1 MPKIVDHD
9 SRRQELAAAAV
20 EVIADKGIENLRLVD
35 VAKKMGVTT
44 GLVTHYMTDKDAVL
58 VAALDHVAQDLI
70 SSSEGLKAGSLKELT
85 DFLAEILPLDE
96 HRGRQWIVW
105 IAFWSRAASNPRL
118 AEVHRQYNKRFRKAL
133 AQVIRRLNLHDDPT
147 ACADAI
153 NLHMDAIAA
162 HATLESEYWHPKRQ
176 RTQLK
181 LVLDSLL
188 NPNERGN
195 HHEPTSDTR

>member
-35 VAKKMGVTT
+35 VAKQMGVTT
-44 GLVTHYMTDKDAVL
+44 GLVTHYMSDKDSVL
-58 VAALDHVAQDLI
+58 VAALEYVAQDLI
-70 SSSEGLKAGSLKELT
+70 GAPEGQKAASVKELN

-96 HRGRQWIVW
+96 RRRRQWIVW
-105 IAFWSRAASNPRL
+105 IAFWSRAASNPLL
-118 AEVHRQYNKRFRKAL
+118 AEVHRQYNQLFRKEL
-133 AQVIRRLNLHDDPT
+133 VEVIKRLELHDDPP

-162 HATLESEYWHPKRQ
+162 HATLEPEYWNPKRQ

-181 LVLDSLL
+181 LMLDSLL
-188 NPNERGN
+188 NTN
-195 HHEPTSDTR
+195 